1 MRKKELIELLNK
13 NFPLK
18 SLGQNFLIK
27 ESILRKISSFAEIKE
42 DDFILEIGAG
52 FGNLTKE
59 LAKKAKK
66 VLAIEKDKRMVN
78 LAKEFLKDFK
88 NVEILNEDVLKIDLS
103 KLNLQKEYK
112 VVGNLPYHISKPVIQ
127 KFLKIKEKPSL
138 MIFLVQKEVA
148 QRICAKAPKTNFLAL
163 FIQFYANAKILD
175 YVKKDYFWPRPKV
188 DGAILKIEPL
198 KNGYQKIIN
207 PEIFFKV
214 LKAGFFHPRK
224 QIINNLTSLLKQ
236 DKIKII
242 EILQKNKIPKTK
254 RPENLNLKTWI
265 KLAKDLAP
273 FLK

>member
-1 MRKKELIELLNK
+1 VRKKELIELLNK

-27 ESILRKISSFAEIKE
+27 ESILRKISSFAEIEE

-103 KLNLQKEYK
+103 RLNLQKEYK
-112 VVGNLPYHISKPVIQ
+112 VVGNLPYNISKPVIQ

-214 LKAGFFHPRK
+214 LKAGFLHPRK
-224 QIINNLTSLLKQ
+224 KLINNLTVSLRR
-236 DKIKII
+236 
-242 EILQKNKIPKTK
+242 NKIELEKVFSK
-254 RPENLNLKTWI
+254 IGINSNSRAENLSLHLWI
-265 KLAKDLAP
+265 KLTKEL
-273 FLK
+273 FG

>member
-1 MRKKELIELLNK
+1 VRIKELIGLLNK

-18 SLGQNFLIK
+18 SFGQNFLIR
-27 ESILRKISSFAEIKE
+27 ESILKKIASFAEIKE
-42 DDFILEIGAG
+42 DDFVLEIGPG

-66 VLAIEKDKRMVN
+66 VLAVEKDKRMVS
-78 LAKEFLKDFK
+78 LAKEFLKNFK
-88 NVEILNEDVLKIDLS
+88 NVEILNEDILKIDLS
-103 KLNLQKEYK
+103 KLNLPKKYK

-127 KFLKIKEKPSL
+127 KFLKAKEKPNL

-163 FIQFYANAKILD
+163 FVQFYAKAKILD
-175 YVKKDYFWPRPKV
+175 YVKKEYFWPRPKV

-198 KNGYQKIIN
+198 KNGYEKIID

-214 LKAGFFHPRK
+214 LKAGFSHPRK
-224 QIINNLTSLLKQ
+224 QLINNLTSFLGQ
-236 DKIKII
+236 DKIKIT
-242 EILQKNKIPKTK
+242 EILEKNKILKTK
-254 RPENLNLKTWI
+254 RPENLNLKTWV
-265 KLAKDLAP
+265 KLAKDLAL

>member
-1 MRKKELIELLNK
+1 VRKKELIEFLNR

-27 ESILRKISSFAEIKE
+27 ESVLKKISSFAEIKE
-42 DDFILEIGAG
+42 SDFVLEIGAG

-88 NVEILNEDVLKIDLS
+88 NVEILNEDILKIDLS
-103 KLNLQKEYK
+103 ELNLPKGYK
-112 VVGNLPYHISKPVIQ
+112 VVGNLPYYISKPIIQ

-163 FIQFYANAKILD
+163 FVQFYAKAEILD
-175 YVKKDYFWPRPKV
+175 YVKKDYFWPKPKV
-188 DGAILKIEPL
+188 DGAILKIESL
-198 KNGYQKIIN
+198 KNSYEKVIE

-214 LKAGFFHPRK
+214 LKAGFLHPRK
-224 QIINNLTSLLKQ
+224 QIINNLTSFLGEA
-236 DKIKII
+236 KIKII
-242 EILQKNKIPKTK
+242 KVLQKNKIPKNK
-254 RPENLNLKTWI
+254 RPENLNLKLWI
-265 KLAKDLAP
+265 KLAKSLKN